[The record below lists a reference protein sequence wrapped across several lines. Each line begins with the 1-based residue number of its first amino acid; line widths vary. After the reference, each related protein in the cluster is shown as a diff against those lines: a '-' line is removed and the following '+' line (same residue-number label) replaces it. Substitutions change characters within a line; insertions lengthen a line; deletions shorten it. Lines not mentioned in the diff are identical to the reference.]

1 MQEQQKYSESDKMND
16 IIHENHS
23 LLWVLSR
30 FGLSLGFGDD
40 TVKAAC
46 LKNGIDCPTFLAV
59 INFLS
64 EENFD
69 LENGCEQLSVSSLIA
84 YLKNAHSYFLEFK
97 LPAIRNKL
105 IEAVDIQD
113 ENKQYKNLFVRFF
126 DDYVDEVRKHME
138 YENKEVFVYVLD
150 LLEGQ
155 TNDKYTISIFQDRHN
170 EIDSKLNELKNILI
184 KYYPAKGNNYLMTEV
199 LFDILMC
206 EKDLAT
212 HNQVED
218 YLFVPA
224 VELIERKLNS

>member
-40 TVKAAC
+40 TVKVAC
-46 LKNGIDCPTFLAV
+46 VKNGIDCPTFLAV

-69 LENGCEQLSVSSLIA
+69 LENGCEQISVGALIA
-84 YLKNAHSYFLEFK
+84 YLKNAHSYFLDFK

-113 ENKQYKNLFVRFF
+113 ENKQYKSLFVKFF

-138 YENKEVFVYVLD
+138 YENKEVFVYVLN
-150 LLEGQ
+150 LLEGKK
-155 TNDKYTISIFQDRHN
+155 NAKYTISIFQDRHN

-199 LFDILMC
+199 LFDILLC

-224 VELIERKLNS
+224 VELIERKLND